1 MLVLEFWGIRVSVYF
16 DYGGGRFLLFWYA
29 SDTRRWQSAVSLA
42 QYHHMPPNAVESA
55 TFWWLGL
62 VLIDWGCQCLFTWPD
77 SCTLLCF
84 QLSSGAITRGCM
96 WTHENMQ
103 YIHVWVSRS
112 LQYRQ
117 NITHT
122 AQYTAQAPDKNCKHT
137 HRRCCL
143 AAPALVLVLAHVWY
157 TYTDNSRL
165 ARYLNTTQVN
175 ELRLRV
181 PGGLCKVRL
190 LLFLLFR

>member
-84 QLSSGAITRGCM
+84 QLSSGCM
-96 WTHENMQ
+96 WTHEN
-103 YIHVWVSRS
+103 VDSREYAIYTCVGFKITPIS
-112 LQYRQ
+112 PKYHTHRTVHSPSTRQ
-117 NITHT
+117 
-122 AQYTAQAPDKNCKHT
+122 NCKHT

-165 ARYLNTTQVN
+165 ARYLYTTQVN

-181 PGGLCKVRL
+181 PGGLYKVRL